1 MRQGFGPLRIRDPYD
16 LGVIAYRFGAE
27 DLGRVRFAT
36 SPLFEI
42 AASLD
47 VLRDP
52 ARHAMHAPWVAT
64 ARERLAGLDLALLEA
79 VVPPAGYRPDFVHP
93 PPERPRAGFASEL
106 ARVRATPPEQ
116 VARDLDW
123 AYKGAPPPAAA
134 RVLLDDPA
142 RGMAELTEL
151 MTAYWRRVIEPH
163 WPAIRATLEADIAY
177 RAGRL
182 AEGGPL
188 AAFADL
194 HDEVAWRDGSLV
206 VDRAY
211 EATVELA
218 GRGLLLVPV
227 AFAWPEL
234 WAMIDP
240 PWSPR
245 SSTPRAASRP
255 SGAGRARPRRAR
267 RPARAP
273 RGDAARR
280 PPATTQ
286 ELARAHAA
294 SPAGVSEH
302 LSVLRR
308 AGLVAGRREGRTVR
322 SPGPR
327 RRRACARGV
336 LTLACSEM
344 LTVRRIAAVVLWVAG
359 RGHAALAG
367 RRDRRGASS
376 SPRLELIT
384 TERRCSGSSGLG
396 RPRPAL
402 VLVNVITVPASG
414 PSTSPT
420 PLARPARTR
429 TALAPR
435 G

>member
-1 MRQGFGPLRIRDPYD
+1 MVAGGCGACGNRANDSGSSESAVRSRGATHRPAPDSRAQQA
-16 LGVIAYRFGAE
+16 VISYRFGPE
-27 DLGRVRFAT
+27 DLGRVRFAI

-52 ARHAMHAPWVAT
+52 ARHAMHAPWVAS

-79 VVPPAGYRPDFVHP
+79 VVPPASAYRPDFVHP

-123 AYKGAPPPAAA
+123 AYEGATPPAAA
-134 RVLLDDPA
+134 RVLLDDPP
-142 RGMAELTEL
+142 RGMALLTEM

-177 RAGRL
+177 RARRL

-194 HDEVAWRDGSLV
+194 HEEASWRDGALV
-206 VDRAY
+206 VARPY
-211 EATVELA
+211 ESTVELA

-227 AFAWPEL
+227 AFAWPQL

-240 PWSPR
+240 PWK
-245 SSTPRAASRP
+245 
-255 SGAGRARPRRAR
+255 
-267 RPARAP
+267 PAVVYAP
-273 RGDAARR
+273 RGVATLWEPAEPATGALADLLGRRRAAILATL
-280 PPATTQ
+280 PATTQ

-302 LSVLRR
+302 LAVLRR
-308 AGLVAGRREGRTVR
+308 AGLVEGRREGRAVR
-322 SPGPR
+322 YGR
-327 RRRACARGV
+327 
-336 LTLACSEM
+336 T
-344 LTVRRIAAVVLWVAG
+344 AAG
-359 RGHAALAG
+359 
-367 RRDRRGASS
+367 D
-376 SPRLELIT
+376 
-384 TERRCSGSSGLG
+384 
-396 RPRPAL
+396 AL
-402 VLVNVITVPASG
+402 VAASETG
-414 PSTSPT
+414 E
-420 PLARPARTR
+420 
-429 TALAPR
+429 
-435 G
+435 

>member
-1 MRQGFGPLRIRDPYD
+1 M
-16 LGVIAYRFGAE
+16 
-27 DLGRVRFAT
+27 RFAT

-206 VDRAY
+206 VDRAVRGDRR
-211 EATVELA
+211 ARRPRPA
-218 GRGLLLVPV
+218 ARARSRSRGR
-227 AFAWPEL
+227 EL

-240 PWSPR
+240 PWQ
-245 SSTPRAASRP
+245 
-255 SGAGRARPRRAR
+255 
-267 RPARAP
+267 PAIVYAP
-273 RGDAARR
+273 RGIATLWEPAEHAPDALADLLGRR
-280 PPATTQ
+280 RAMLLAALPATTQ

-322 SPGPR
+322 Y
-327 RRRACARGV
+327 AR
-336 LTLACSEM
+336 TP
-344 LTVRRIAAVVLWVAG
+344 AG
-359 RGHAALAG
+359 
-367 RRDRRGASS
+367 D
-376 SPRLELIT
+376 
-384 TERRCSGSSGLG
+384 
-396 RPRPAL
+396 AL
-402 VLVNVITVPASG
+402 VRAAS
-414 PSTSPT
+414 
-420 PLARPARTR
+420 
-429 TALAPR
+429 
-435 G
+435 